1 MSLNTLTLLALGGF
15 VLALVPAGLPWL
27 ALAIVLTWAWV
38 TK

>member
-15 VLALVPAGLPWL
+15 ILTLVVAGLPWL
-27 ALAIVLTWAWV
+27 ALAIILTWAWV